1 VRKTGRLGPA
11 TGRLL
16 LLLGMAL
23 SAASGASADS
33 DGEPVGSAGRI
44 RFVVDA
50 VSFPRSAGNTTEEV
64 YLLLSS
70 KDLRFEDRGNGTA
83 DAEIRV
89 RFHFRA
95 WPTGET
101 ILRKAM
107 TAVLPKEPSA
117 EGGGG
122 LQLLQ
127 HAFSLPEGPYQLV
140 VEVEDLRTRGF
151 GFFRLFGRRPN
162 MGKAL
167 AYFEAK
173 GFRPQALAISDIQ
186 LARSLAPDAAS
197 EFAKGNLEVIPQP
210 NRLYGALMPVLSF
223 YYEIYDLGDGQDPA
237 GEPYRVTHRVTGS
250 DGAVVLEEKVAL
262 QAAPGVSRFRR
273 SGTFNLADLDPGSY
287 DLQVSIES
295 PSRDL
300 VTEDER
306 RFRVIWKSED
316 TAGWEAET
324 SGGQAWS
331 YRGRT
336 SEESVIEE
344 MRPILGQ
351 GDLQR
356 LEGMA
361 PEERR
366 AWIEQYWK
374 ARDPTPGTE
383 LNELREE
390 HYQRIRTANVR
401 YGALLL
407 KGMETDRGRI
417 YIRYGEPDE
426 IRIGF
431 ADQSFVPGSST
442 RPGSMGQIGE
452 VGRSRGG
459 YNVEE
464 KEYEVWTYNERGR
477 ILGDRGKVAG
487 GLGLRF
493 VFADLEGYGN
503 YRLVESSE
511 EGEY

>member
-1 VRKTGRLGPA
+1 MF
-11 TGRLL
+11 L
-16 LLLGMAL
+16 LLLGAAL
-23 SAASGASADS
+23 APSSGASADP
-33 DGEPVGSAGRI
+33 DGDPAGSVGRL

-50 VSFPRSAGNTTEEV
+50 VSFPRSPGNTTEEV
-64 YLLLSS
+64 YLLLAS

-83 DAEIRV
+83 GAEIRV
-89 RFHFRA
+89 RFHFRS

-101 ILRKAM
+101 ILRKTM
-107 TAVLPKEPSA
+107 NAVLPMEPSA
-117 EGGGG
+117 EDGG
-122 LQLLQ
+122 LQVLQ
-127 HAFSLPEGPYQLV
+127 HAFLLREGPYQLT

-151 GFFRLFGRRPN
+151 GFFRLFGRHPKK
-162 MGKAL
+162 GKAV
-167 AYFEAK
+167 AYYEAK
-173 GFRPQALAISDIQ
+173 GFRPEGLAISDIQ

-210 NRLYGALMPVLSF
+210 NRLFGALMPVLSF
-223 YYEIYDLGDGQDPA
+223 YYEIYDLGDEQDPA
-237 GEPYRVTHRVTGS
+237 GEPYRVTHQLVVS
-250 DGAVVLEEKVAL
+250 DGAVVLEENVAL
-262 QAAPGVSRFRR
+262 HAAPGISRFRR
-273 SGTFNLADLDPGSY
+273 SGTFDLAELEPGSY
-287 DLQVSIES
+287 DLRVSVES
-295 PSRDL
+295 PSRGL
-300 VTEDER
+300 AAGAER

-316 TAGWEAET
+316 TAGWDAET
-324 SGGQAWS
+324 SDGRAWT
-331 YRGRT
+331 YQGRT
-336 SEESVIEE
+336 SEESLIDE

-351 GDLQR
+351 RDLQR
-356 LEGMA
+356 LEGMGS
-361 PEERR
+361 EERM
-366 AWIEQYWK
+366 AWIEAYWE
-374 ARDPTPGTE
+374 ARDPSPGTPQ
-383 LNELREE
+383 NELREE
-390 HYQRIRTANVR
+390 HYQRIRTANAR

-407 KGMETDRGRI
+407 KGIETDRGRI

-431 ADQSFVPGSST
+431 ADQSFVPESSM
-442 RPGSMGQIGE
+442 RSGPMGQIGE

-511 EGEY
+511 VGEY